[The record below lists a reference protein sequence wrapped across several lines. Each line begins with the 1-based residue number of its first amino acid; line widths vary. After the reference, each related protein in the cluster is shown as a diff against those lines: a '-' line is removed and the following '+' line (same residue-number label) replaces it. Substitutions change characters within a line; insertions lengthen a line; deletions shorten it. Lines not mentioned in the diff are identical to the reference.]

1 MKMMTFEVWHFSTP
15 ELLSEGYLHPDR
27 VIVRWLNNHE
37 KYRKV
42 AEVEASDLDTVW
54 GITQNKDDSWTKR
67 PEIKW
72 SKSHEIRSTSVGD
85 VLVQNGKAWLVAWEG
100 FLEMNK
106 EKPPKEVLEYQPAP
120 SNASEAEHPQESVA
134 NTKN

>member
-1 MKMMTFEVWHFSTP
+1 MNMQASLKHEELFRHRNKLCEHFPKQTFEVWHFSTP

-27 VIVRWLNNHE
+27 AIARWLNNHE

-42 AEVEASDLDTVW
+42 AEVEANDLDTVW
-54 GITQNKDDSWTKR
+54 GITQNKNGSWTKR

-85 VLVQNGKAWLVAWEG
+85 VLVQNGKAWLVAW
-100 FLEMNK
+100 
-106 EKPPKEVLEYQPAP
+106 
-120 SNASEAEHPQESVA
+120 
-134 NTKN
+134 